1 LNKSEAWTI
10 LEVLRWTTGYL
21 QDKGVPTPRLDAEV
35 LLAYCLGLERVGLY
49 LDYER
54 PLKPAELARYR
65 ELVRRRAAR
74 EPVAY
79 IRGLKEFFS
88 LEFEVSPAVL
98 IPRPETELLVEEALR
113 VARPLGEP
121 RVVEV
126 GTGSGA
132 VAVVLARELKRAVT
146 ATDNSAEALAVA
158 RRNAAKHEAQVEFIE
173 ADLLSPFGEGAFD
186 VVVSNPPYVPRPDFA
201 TAPPE
206 LSFEPRGALD
216 GGEDGL
222 EVVRTLVQQAPR
234 VLAKGGW
241 LLLEVGLGQAPETTR
256 LMEAAGF
263 RDVARLPDLAGI
275 ERVVTGH
282 LPARPW

>member
-1 LNKSEAWTI
+1 MNKSEAWTI

-79 IRGLKEFFS
+79 IRGLKEFWS

-98 IPRPETELLVEEALR
+98 IPRPETELLVEEALAL
-113 VARPLGEP
+113 ARPLGEP

-146 ATDNSAEALAVA
+146 ATDNSPEALAVA
-158 RRNAAKHEAQVEFIE
+158 RRNAAKHGAEVEFIE

-186 VVVSNPPYVPRPDFA
+186 LVVSNPPYVPRPDFA
-201 TAPPE
+201 TPPE

-222 EVVRTLVQQAPR
+222 EVVRQLTRQAPR
-234 VLAKGGW
+234 VLAPGGW

-263 RDVARLPDLAGI
+263 RDVAGVPDLAGI

-282 LPARPW
+282 RV